1 MGPEQLYAL
10 QPEEFVAARDA
21 AVRSARADGD
31 ADAAGEL
38 KALRRPSVSAWLVNQ
53 LVREQGDLV
62 EQLLDLGPELARA
75 QAQGQG
81 DELRALGAQRRELV
95 DAVVRQAVAL
105 AGRDVTAAV
114 RDEVSS
120 TLETALADP
129 GAAEAVR
136 SGMLVRALSYAGFGG
151 VDLEGAVARTGTP
164 PAPRKPKAGARKED
178 DLPDRIA
185 AAEAA
190 ALAAAGRLDDAVRA
204 CEQAQREQAAAHE
217 RVESARQEADRR
229 REQLAEAEATAA
241 QADSR
246 RRKADKAADAAVET
260 VRKRQEAEEQARAEL
275 DSLRRG

>member
-1 MGPEQLYAL
+1 MGPEQLYTL

-21 AVRSARADGD
+21 AAKAARADGD
-31 ADAAGEL
+31 ADAAAQL
-38 KALRRPSVSAWLVNQ
+38 KALRRPSVSAWLVNR

-151 VDLEGAVARTGTP
+151 VDLEGAVARTSTSS
-164 PAPRKPKAGARKED
+164 APRKPKAVARKED
-178 DLPDRIA
+178 DLPDRTA
-185 AAEAA
+185 AAEVA
-190 ALAAAGRLDDAVRA
+190 ALEAAGRLDDAVRA

-217 RVESARQEADRR
+217 RAESAHQEVDRL
-229 REQLAEAEATAA
+229 REQLAAAEATAA
-241 QADSR
+241 QADAQR
-246 RRKADKAADAAVET
+246 RHADKAADSAVDT
-260 VRKRQEAEEQARAEL
+260 VRRRQQAEERARAEL
-275 DSLRRG
+275 DRLRRG

>member
-21 AVRSARADGD
+21 AANAARADGE
-31 ADAAGEL
+31 AEVAAQL
-38 KALRRPSVSAWLVNQ
+38 KALRRPSVSAWLVNL
-53 LVREQGDLV
+53 LVRDQGDLV

-151 VDLEGAVARTGTP
+151 VDLEGAVARTGSSP
-164 PAPRKPKAGARKED
+164 RSKPARKPD
-178 DLPDRIA
+178 DRPDRIA
-185 AAEAA
+185 AAEVA
-190 ALAAAGRLDDAVRA
+190 ALEAAGRLDDAVRA
-204 CEQAQREQAAAHE
+204 CEQAQREQADAHE
-217 RVESARQEADRR
+217 RVESAHQEVDRL

-241 QADSR
+241 QADAQ
-246 RRKADKAADAAVET
+246 RRKADKAADAAVDT
-260 VRKRQEAEEQARAEL
+260 VRKRQQTEERARAEL
-275 DSLRRG
+275 DRLRRG

>member
-21 AVRSARADGD
+21 AAKAARADGD
-31 ADAAGEL
+31 AEVAAQL
-38 KALRRPSVSAWLVNQ
+38 KALRKPSVSAWLVNL
-53 LVREQGDLV
+53 LVREQGDLI

-95 DAVVRQAVAL
+95 DAVVRQALAL

-151 VDLEGAVARTGTP
+151 VDLEGAVARTGSSP
-164 PAPRKPKAGARKED
+164 RSKPAKKPD
-178 DLPDRIA
+178 DRAERIA
-185 AAEAA
+185 AAETA
-190 ALAAAGRLDDAVRA
+190 ALEAAGRLDDAVRA

-217 RVESARQEADRR
+217 RAETAHQEVDRLR
-229 REQLAEAEATAA
+229 KQLAEAEATAA
-241 QADSR
+241 QADSQ
-246 RRKADKAADAAVET
+246 RRKPDKAADAAVDT
-260 VRKRQEAEEQARAEL
+260 VRKRQQAEERARAEL
-275 DSLRRG
+275 DRLRRG